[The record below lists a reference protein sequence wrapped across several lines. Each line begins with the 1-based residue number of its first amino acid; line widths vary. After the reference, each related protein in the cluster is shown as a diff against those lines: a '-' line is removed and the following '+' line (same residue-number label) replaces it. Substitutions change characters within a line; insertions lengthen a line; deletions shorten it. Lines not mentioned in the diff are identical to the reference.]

1 MNATQD
7 PDDLLIVDQLLADL
21 DADEAD
27 DLRPLLDELRAVAH
41 EGPVPPNR
49 ALAALLVDE
58 GDVAGMPTAALPT
71 APVSAVTSPAAAAL
85 LGHTADETADVIDLS
100 RQRERRAA
108 RRRRPLAAAVII
120 AAAALGT
127 AAVGVA
133 DSSLRGGLGGGVET
147 IIGTV
152 TGQQNGSPAP
162 ARTAPA
168 APAAGTPAVPPS
180 PEVQLTTPAATSAAR
195 PTATASPTQT
205 TTAPSAIQ
213 PNLAPSV
220 PAVPLP
226 PGVEPSALP
235 SAPADSLLPKVP
247 SLPLPTSPDLLPG
260 TR

>member
-21 DADEAD
+21 AADEAE

-41 EGPVPPNR
+41 EGPVQPNR

-58 GDVAGMPTAALPT
+58 GDLAGAPTAALPT
-71 APVSAVTSPAAAAL
+71 APLSAVTSPAAAAL
-85 LGHTADETADVIDLS
+85 LGHTADETADVVDLS
-100 RQRERRAA
+100 RERERRAA
-108 RRRRPLAAAVII
+108 RRRRPVAAAVII

-133 DSSLRGGLGGGVET
+133 DSSLRGGLGGGVGT

-152 TGQQNGSPAP
+152 TGQQTESPAP
-162 ARTAPA
+162 ERTAPA
-168 APAAGTPAVPPS
+168 APTAGTPAAPPS

-195 PTATASPTQT
+195 PTETPSPTQT
-205 TTAPSAIQ
+205 AAPSVIH

-220 PAVPLP
+220 PTVPLP

-247 SLPLPTSPDLLPG
+247 LLPLPASPDLLPG